1 MAKWVAYLRG
11 GGVPA
16 CIGKLISNIGLFNTD
31 SYGKVE
37 LSWKPPIDV
46 SMCIFNLCILNP

>member
-1 MAKWVAYLRG
+1 MAEWVDYLRG

-16 CIGKLISNIGLFNTD
+16 CIGKLISNIDLFNTD

-37 LSWKPPIDV
+37 LSWKPKLMFLCVFLIIFV
-46 SMCIFNLCILNP
+46 S